1 MKARIAFIGA
11 VVLLA
16 TASLAAAGFAGSESG
31 PRGTVAVAK
40 SKLGRILVDGRGR
53 SLYLFAR
60 DRSRR
65 SMCFTACA
73 TYWPPLIASGRPV
86 PGAGARASL
95 LGRTK
100 RSDGRWQ
107 VTYNGHPL
115 YTYRGDSAQGQTNGE
130 EVDAYGGEWYLV
142 SPAGSKVERDEHE
155 TGDAPV
161 PGGYPYGP

>member
-73 TYWPPLIASGRPV
+73 TYWPPLLTSGKPK
-86 PGAGARASL
+86 AGGKTKASL
-95 LGRTK
+95 LGTTK
-100 RSDGRWQ
+100 RKDGKKQ
-107 VTYNGHPL
+107 VTYKGHPL
-115 YTYRGDSAQGQTNGE
+115 YYFAADAKAGDTKGQD
-130 EVDAYGGEWYLV
+130 VDAFGAEWYVLD
-142 SPAGSKVERDEHE
+142 PNGKKIED
-155 TGDAPV
+155 D
-161 PGGYPYGP
+161 